1 MPVNPV
7 MKIHPG
13 IVDSGSDES
22 ETGEASPITKSMSQV
37 NYEDIMP
44 GLRGCETQN
53 LSTKISR
60 EKDISNRLTYMD
72 NQVVSG

>member
-1 MPVNPV
+1 MLV

-22 ETGEASPITKSMSQV
+22 ETGLEISPITKSMSQV
-37 NYEDIMP
+37 NYEDLMP

-60 EKDISNRLTYMD
+60 EKDISNRFT
-72 NQVVSG
+72 

>member
-1 MPVNPV
+1 MPV
-7 MKIHPG
+7 MKIYPG

-53 LSTKISR
+53 VAKTLQQSLLPL
-60 EKDISNRLTYMD
+60 DMA
-72 NQVVSG
+72 NQGPTPLR